1 MISEWFVKLGTGLWA
16 FFAGLFPDWE
26 VPPELLQAD
35 GMIGQLFSFGQGLEP
50 YANWGLLG
58 VLAAIPLTVWV
69 IGITIRSVRL
79 LISHVPFIGGN
90 G

>member
-26 VPPELLQAD
+26 APPELLDAD
-35 GMIGQLFSFGQGLEP
+35 GTLNQLFTLGQGLEP
-50 YANWGLLG
+50 FANWALIGI
-58 VLAAIPLTVWV
+58 LAAIPLAVWV
-69 IGITIRSVRL
+69 IGVMVRAVRL
-79 LISHVPFIGGN
+79 LIGHVPFVGGN